1 MRPRLRALSAAG
13 VLCLVSACAP
23 APDEQVLTRFFEA
36 SRTLDSVRLDRFA
49 TVVFNPRTDGSIQR
63 FSVTD
68 RGADRRRSIDAS
80 NREAAVRSLA
90 ASQRQDIDL
99 SDASVGIIERDITV
113 EAEVRAPGGAVG
125 RGVLIVTL
133 ERAVGT
139 RAGVTIEGQWIVT
152 RLQRAP
158 AERTS
163 RAVSSGP
170 PS

>member
-1 MRPRLRALSAAG
+1 MHRLGALSAAG
-13 VLCLVSACAP
+13 VLCLLSACAG

-36 SRTLDSVRLDRFA
+36 SRTLDSTRLDRFA
-49 TVVFNPRTDGSIQR
+49 TVVFHPRTDGSVQR

-68 RGADRRRSIDAS
+68 RNADRRRSINAS

-90 ASQRQDIDL
+90 ASQRQDDDL
-99 SDASVGIIERDITV
+99 SDASVGIIERELTV
-113 EAEVRAPGGAVG
+113 EAEVRAPSGALER
-125 RGVLIVTL
+125 RGLIVTL
-133 ERAVGT
+133 ERAAGT

-158 AERTS
+158 VERTS
-163 RAVSSGP
+163 RAMSSGP

>member
-1 MRPRLRALSAAG
+1 MHCLRARSAAG
-13 VLCLVSACAP
+13 VLCLLSACTP
-23 APDEQVLTRFFEA
+23 APEEQVLTRFFEA
-36 SRTLDSVRLDRFA
+36 SRTLDSTRLDRFA

-68 RGADRRRSIDAS
+68 RSPERRRSITVS

-90 ASQRQDIDL
+90 ASQREDVDL
-99 SDASVGIIERDITV
+99 SAASVGLIERELTV
-113 EAEVRAPGGAVG
+113 EAEVHAPSGAVG

-133 ERAVGT
+133 ARAVGT
-139 RAGVTIEGQWIVT
+139 RGGETIEGQWIVT